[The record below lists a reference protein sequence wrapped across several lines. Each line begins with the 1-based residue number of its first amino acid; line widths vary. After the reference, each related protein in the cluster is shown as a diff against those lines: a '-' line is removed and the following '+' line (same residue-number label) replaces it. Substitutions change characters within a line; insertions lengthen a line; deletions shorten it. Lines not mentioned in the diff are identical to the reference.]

1 MSADDQLRTD
11 ASGASGVPAT
21 VGPKAAADDAALQ
34 TNMSDEGAADS
45 KAARTKAAHGKP
57 SKGETARAQDAA
69 AGTRRLS
76 PCGPGCPWPD
86 MNSPPILS
94 V

>member
-1 MSADDQLRTD
+1 M
-11 ASGASGVPAT
+11 
-21 VGPKAAADDAALQ
+21 GPKAAADDAALQ

-69 AGTRRLS
+69 AGTRRPQRGTRRKKTGKIDNKPLKTVS
-76 PCGPGCPWPD
+76 AD
-86 MNSPPILS
+86 EANADRKS
-94 V
+94 VV